1 MFYLY
6 VIHFSDFYYYIGK
19 RKCPKK
25 YNPWNDPYTGSPKT
39 HKNKWKTANFTKVVI
54 ECFHNDEDVS
64 KAETDLLV
72 KLDWEK
78 DVYCLN
84 ECCGGKFSYD
94 ANRRGALTRNKLP
107 VKSKTKEKM
116 SIIFKNKWADPNW
129 KGKENVI
136 ASLKENQPKAVIAAK
151 TPKAREAQKQALKK
165 SKHQQGEKNS
175 QYGTTLIYN
184 LDLRQTKRVK
194 KDEPIPNGWKKGAI
208 YDFDAYFKRQ
218 KQKQE
223 QQEQKEKN
231 KELAV
236 IKRQQLRITKI
247 KFYTDWYEI
256 YKSVNFK
263 TFCKI
268 TQYKKSQQN
277 LCAMFKEFVE
287 DYSPR
292 AKNRR

>member
-1 MFYLY
+1 
-6 VIHFSDFYYYIGK
+6 VGK
-19 RKCPKK
+19 RKCPNK

-39 HKNKWKTANFTKVVI
+39 HKNKWKTTNFTKVVI
-54 ECFHNDEDVS
+54 ECFYNDEDVS

-107 VKSKTKEKM
+107 VKSQTKEKM
-116 SIIFKNKWADPNW
+116 SIICKNRWADPNW

-136 ASLKENQPKAVIAAK
+136 ASLEESQPKAANASK
-151 TPKAREAQKQALKK
+151 TPKAREAQKQAFKK

-208 YDFDAYFKRQ
+208 YDFDAYFK
-218 KQKQE
+218 K
-223 QQEQKEKN
+223 QEQKEKN
-231 KELAV
+231 KEIAV

-256 YKSVNFK
+256 YKSVDFK
-263 TFCKI
+263 TFCELTK
-268 TQYKKSQQN
+268 YKKSQQN

-287 DYSPR
+287 DYSPK
-292 AKNRR
+292 AKNGR

>member
-1 MFYLY
+1 LFYLY

-39 HKNKWKTANFTKVVI
+39 HKNKWKTTNFTKVVI
-54 ECFHNDEDVS
+54 ECFYNDEEVS

-107 VKSKTKEKM
+107 VKSQTKEKM

-129 KGKENVI
+129 KGKKNVI
-136 ASLKENQPKAVIAAK
+136 ASLKENQPRAAIAAK
-151 TPKAREAQKQALKK
+151 TPKAREAQKQAFKK

-218 KQKQE
+218 
-223 QQEQKEKN
+223 EQKEKN

-247 KFYTDWYEI
+247 KFYTYWYEI